1 MKARDIFDYKNQ
13 KYAPLKEPARGVVDA
28 AQRVNRFLD
37 TVQEWFYIEAALPN
51 TSKFIHK
58 ISHLYPQFFDQFI
71 NLLHERHLMGIYP
84 STPELVEEIGD
95 VDKAFEI
102 VIGVMD
108 EYQEALEAFH
118 RATDNADFRPM
129 ALKTEE
135 FMLANSQLYT
145 KILQAWNMWDKG
157 VNASSFDNW
166 VLHLMEDEE
175 DE

>member
-1 MKARDIFDYKNQ
+1 
-13 KYAPLKEPARGVVDA
+13 
-28 AQRVNRFLD
+28 
-37 TVQEWFYIEAALPN
+37 
-51 TSKFIHK
+51 
-58 ISHLYPQFFDQFI
+58 
-71 NLLHERHLMGIYP
+71 MGIYP